1 MTSKITLS
9 VIKEY
14 LEKRRYFSP
23 IWEPVAFNGNFK
35 AYRTNREDMFRSIWL
50 SKIKVARLD

>member
-14 LEKRRYFSP
+14 LEKKRYFSP

-35 AYRTNREDMFRSIWL
+35 AYRTNRETCSEVFGYPK
-50 SKIKVARLD
+50 SKLHV